1 MQDGRE
7 LDQHDKIDELEII
20 DEKEEQDELDRML
33 NGYHSDDEL
42 AALDDNKLLSLQQ
55 QNDTQHNKKR
65 HLQTQESISDTDFFN
80 RFDGPGLKNLNKQE
94 SIIEEEEP
102 TSVASEM
109 KQMGARVA
117 TTREVC
123 TLVAEA
129 WMHMQRTTFSQSC
142 ANQFENHF
150 RFFPAPPRPVQM
162 RSNRL
167 DRCHCWPP

>member
-1 MQDGRE
+1 
-7 LDQHDKIDELEII
+7 
-20 DEKEEQDELDRML
+20 ML

-102 TSVASEM
+102 TSAASEM

-123 TLVAEA
+123 TLVAETT
-129 WMHMQRTTFSQSC
+129 WMHVNAPPVQPELCQSIREPFSFLPRS
-142 ANQFENHF
+142 
-150 RFFPAPPRPVQM
+150 PRPVQM